1 MIGANADPACILSQI
16 VNSIGN
22 VFLLPEI
29 MHLDVFG
36 LTPRPPFAAPI
47 LVVPYFFLLFRVY
60 GNGWSAT
67 LQEFRRLRI
76 DVFKL
81 RIAIQTRGTLLRLA
95 VHLQAVFLFVQQFR
109 NLHMAHL
116 VSPGAQFVG
125 EISHAFACPPQWG
138 LRTPRV
144 TGSSSFSRSSS
155 RFGSLSEAFFRPP
168 PFCRIG
174 RRVRCERSGFF
185 CNSVKPLQWLA
196 WKRHWRA
203 PPVICRP
210 SRGLRSPQPPIT

>member
-81 RIAIQTRGTLLRLA
+81 RMAIQTRGTLLRLA

-109 NLHMAHL
+109 NQHMAHL
-116 VSPGAQFVG
+116 VSPGAQLVG
-125 EISHAFACPPQWG
+125 EIPHAFACPPQWG
-138 LRTPRV
+138 LRMP
-144 TGSSSFSRSSS
+144 SRHWLQQFFQIEQQIRIFERGLLPTATLLPNRKTRPAVSDP
-155 RFGSLSEAFFRPP
+155 AFFAIP
-168 PFCRIG
+168 
-174 RRVRCERSGFF
+174 S
-185 CNSVKPLQWLA
+185 NPLRWLA
-196 WKRHWRA
+196 RKR
-203 PPVICRP
+203 
-210 SRGLRSPQPPIT
+210 